1 MLFYN
6 KDSFLTRSLKKPF
19 SLAYLV
25 TFFWEEKFL
34 LSQLS
39 DETFKLMPSKKYEG
53 VRNQGRKKDRSKIF
67 QGIPT
72 QECKST
78 STHQSR
84 HPFLSPI
91 HKKMILQPQLLQQ
104 SISTNLLAPSHFNA
118 VLRDFLIHVIFMDYM
133 YIIFKKIR

>member
-1 MLFYN
+1 MFYN

-39 DETFKLMPSKKYEG
+39 DETFNLMSSKKYVG

-67 QGIPT
+67 QGFPT
-72 QECKST
+72 
-78 STHQSR
+78 
-84 HPFLSPI
+84 
-91 HKKMILQPQLLQQ
+91 
-104 SISTNLLAPSHFNA
+104 
-118 VLRDFLIHVIFMDYM
+118 
-133 YIIFKKIR
+133 